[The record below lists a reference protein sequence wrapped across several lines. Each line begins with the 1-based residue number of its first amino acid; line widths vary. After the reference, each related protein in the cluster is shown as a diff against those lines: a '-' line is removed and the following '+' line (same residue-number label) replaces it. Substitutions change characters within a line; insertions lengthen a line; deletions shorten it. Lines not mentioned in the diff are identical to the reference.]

1 MELPNKDPNI
11 LQIQEG
17 VRKKVCFSC
26 VEWLRK
32 QVTSD
37 KSTAHYLNYLTLK
50 ISEPS
55 I

>member
-1 MELPNKDPNI
+1 MELPSKDLTI
-11 LQIQEG
+11 LQIEKG
-17 VRKKVCFSC
+17 ERKKICFSC